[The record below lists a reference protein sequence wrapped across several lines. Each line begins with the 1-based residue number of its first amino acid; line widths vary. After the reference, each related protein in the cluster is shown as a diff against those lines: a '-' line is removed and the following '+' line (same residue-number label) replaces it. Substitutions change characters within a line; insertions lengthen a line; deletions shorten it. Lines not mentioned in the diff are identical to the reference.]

1 MTGTSGMLE
10 SSKIL
15 ESSEMLEKS
24 GMLEESE
31 SSGSPESLEML
42 ESPEKSE
49 MPEGQ
54 EKAGK
59 RRLPGRGRHLLRIA
73 AGAAVLAVLALAGCA
88 GVASADKAGRREE
101 TEKTATGERTGKE
114 QPAERAQA
122 DGERALDEDLI
133 VVGVSQIGSESVW
146 RTANTASIQR
156 VFTKENGYFLIF
168 KNARQK
174 QENQIKALR
183 SFISQ
188 RVDYIAFSPITER
201 GWDTVLQEAKEAGIP
216 VILVDRKVRVAD
228 DSLYTAWVGPDFVNE
243 GRMAGE
249 ALEDCLRRHRRQD
262 ESIHIVV
269 LQGTE
274 GATSTIGRTR
284 GFSSVAENHENWN
297 ILEQVDAEFTTA
309 KGQEEMERLLRRY
322 ESIDVLISQNDD
334 MTFGA
339 LEAIQKAGKTAGEE
353 GDIIVISFDAVKNAL
368 KLVEEGSITADVECN
383 ADQGE
388 YIEAVIQ
395 KLEKGET
402 VAKLNFVPEEVFTAE
417 NVGER
422 LKD

>member
-1 MTGTSGMLE
+1 M
-10 SSKIL
+10 
-15 ESSEMLEKS
+15 
-24 GMLEESE
+24 
-31 SSGSPESLEML
+31 
-42 ESPEKSE
+42 
-49 MPEGQ
+49 GQ
-54 EKAGK
+54 KDGC
-59 RRLPGRGRHLLRIA
+59 LGRIA
-73 AGAAVLAVLALAGCA
+73 RGTTVWGFFAVLAVLAVLVLVGC
-88 GVASADKAGRREE
+88 GNGFSEDVADKGAEAGGTEAEEAAEGKTGVKETKAGGQEE
-101 TEKTATGERTGKE
+101 TGGEMS
-114 QPAERAQA
+114 P
-122 DGERALDEDLI
+122 DENLI

-156 VFTKENGYFLIF
+156 AFTKENGYFLIF

-216 VILVDRKVRVAD
+216 VILIDRRVRVSD

-249 ALEDCLRRHRRQD
+249 ALEDCLKRNRRQD

-269 LQGTE
+269 LKGTE
-274 GATSTIGRTR
+274 GASSTIGRTR
-284 GFSSVAENHENWN
+284 GFSSVAENHKNWN

-309 KGQEEMERLLRRY
+309 KGQEEMERLLRKY
-322 ESIDVLISQNDD
+322 DTIDVLISQNDD

-339 LEAIQKAGKTAGEE
+339 LEAIRKAGKRAGEN

-368 KLVEEGSITADVECN
+368 KLVEEGLITADVECN
-383 ADQGE
+383 ADQGKYVE
-388 YIEAVIQ
+388 EMIR
-395 KLEKGET
+395 KLENHEI
-402 VAKLNFVPEEVFTAE
+402 VPKLNFVPEEVFTAE

>member
-1 MTGTSGMLE
+1 M
-10 SSKIL
+10 
-15 ESSEMLEKS
+15 
-24 GMLEESE
+24 
-31 SSGSPESLEML
+31 
-42 ESPEKSE
+42 
-49 MPEGQ
+49 GQ
-54 EKAGK
+54 KDGC
-59 RRLPGRGRHLLRIA
+59 LGRIA
-73 AGAAVLAVLALAGCA
+73 RGTTVWGFFAVLAVLAVLVLVGC
-88 GVASADKAGRREE
+88 GNGFSEDVADKGAEAGGTEAKEAAEGKTGVKETKAGGQEE
-101 TEKTATGERTGKE
+101 TGGEMS
-114 QPAERAQA
+114 P
-122 DGERALDEDLI
+122 DENLI

-156 VFTKENGYFLIF
+156 AFTKENGYFLIF

-216 VILVDRKVRVAD
+216 VILIDRRVRVSD

-249 ALEDCLRRHRRQD
+249 ALEDCLKRNRRQD

-269 LQGTE
+269 LKGTE
-274 GATSTIGRTR
+274 GASSTIGRTR
-284 GFSSVAENHENWN
+284 GFSSVAENHKNWN

-309 KGQEEMERLLRRY
+309 KGQEEMERLLRKY
-322 ESIDVLISQNDD
+322 DTIDVLISQNDD

-339 LEAIQKAGKTAGEE
+339 LEAIRKAGKRAGEN

-368 KLVEEGSITADVECN
+368 KLVEEGLITADVECN
-383 ADQGE
+383 ADQGKYVE
-388 YIEAVIQ
+388 EMIR
-395 KLEKGET
+395 KLENHEI
-402 VAKLNFVPEEVFTAE
+402 VPKLNFVPEEVFTAE

>member
-1 MTGTSGMLE
+1 VQGMRWL
-10 SSKIL
+10 
-15 ESSEMLEKS
+15 
-24 GMLEESE
+24 
-31 SSGSPESLEML
+31 GSI
-42 ESPEKSE
+42 
-49 MPEGQ
+49 
-54 EKAGK
+54 K
-59 RRLPGRGRHLLRIA
+59 RRGWLSIWLLF
-73 AGAAVLAVLALAGCA
+73 AVILMGGCA
-88 GVASADKAGRREE
+88 GGS
-101 TEKTATGERTGKE
+101 
-114 QPAERAQA
+114 PAE
-122 DGERALDEDLI
+122 GEMEGETVPDDNLI

-201 GWDTVLQEAKEAGIP
+201 GWDTVLLEAKEAGIP
-216 VILVDRKVRVAD
+216 VILIDRKVKVRD
-228 DSLYTAWVGPDFVNE
+228 DSLYVAWIGPDFVNE
-243 GRMAGE
+243 GRLAGE
-249 ALEDCLRRHRRQD
+249 ALEECLKRQGRQE

-274 GATSTIGRTR
+274 GSTSAIGRSR
-284 GFSSVAENHENWN
+284 GFLSVAEEHKNWN

-309 KGQEEMERLLRRY
+309 KGQEEMERLLRKY
-322 ESIDVLISQNDD
+322 ENIDVLISQNDD

-339 LEAIQKAGKTAGEE
+339 LEAIRKSGKKAGED

-383 ADQGE
+383 PNQGE
-388 YIEAVIQ
+388 YVAEVIRRM
-395 KLEKGET
+395 ENHEN
-402 VAKLNFVPEEVFTAE
+402 VAKLNFVEEQVFTAE
-417 NVGER
+417 NVRER
-422 LKD
+422 LEEE